1 MIPVDDPRRPM
12 YDEVL
17 KRPAFIR
24 DNLAALDDLVRST
37 LPRDACRRWTRVL
50 LTGCGDSYY
59 AGLASEFAFETW
71 TGLPVDVQPSLQGGR
86 YAIPSMTP
94 PAVVFSVSH
103 SGRVSRTI
111 ETVALARADGLDTI
125 AVSGNPES
133 PITREAHW
141 ILAHTLQTGGQT
153 PGVRSYTQAQ
163 LFLMLAAIYIGE
175 CRGVLDRTQAV
186 SLKGDL
192 LCTADI
198 LEASLDETNR
208 LARALAEQWREME
221 QFLIIG
227 GGPSYA
233 NALFS
238 AAKLVEAC
246 GVNAVGQELEEWAHI
261 QFFLKAPRLPTL
273 LIAPPGRCFDRA
285 LELAPIIHGLTG
297 LSIAVGAHDENVLK
311 DQAAHYFGIFGRVD
325 EAVSP
330 LLTSMPAEL
339 LACHLAYVSEER
351 LVRADGRGMGVGR
364 GRITDSRI
372 VRDVVERSPGAG
384 GSLGER

>member
-1 MIPVDDPRRPM
+1 MIPQDDPRRPM

-17 KRPAFIR
+17 ERPAFIR
-24 DNLAALDDLVRST
+24 ENLECLDELVRSG
-37 LPRDACRRWTRVL
+37 LPRQACRRWTSVL

-59 AGLASEFAFETW
+59 AGLACELAFETW

-86 YAIPSMTP
+86 YAIPSMRTP
-94 PAVVFSVSH
+94 GVVFSVSH

-111 ETVALARADGLDTI
+111 ETVALARTYGLDSV
-125 AVSGNPES
+125 AVTGNPDS
-133 PITREAHW
+133 PLTHETHW
-141 ILAHTLQTGGQT
+141 TLAHKLQTGGQT

-175 CRGVLDRTQAV
+175 CREILSPAQGVTLKQA
-186 SLKGDL
+186 L
-192 LCTADI
+192 LRTADI
-198 LEASLDETNR
+198 IEAGIDETNR
-208 LARALAEQWREME
+208 LAQTLAEEWRDVG
-221 QFLIIG
+221 QFLIVG

-246 GVNAVGQELEEWAHI
+246 GVNAIGQDLEEWAHI
-261 QFFLKAPRLPTL
+261 QFFLRAPRLPTI

-285 LELAPIIHGLTG
+285 LELAEVIQG
-297 LSIAVGAHDENVLK
+297 LSGLATMVGSHDERALK
-311 DQAAHYFGIFGRVD
+311 AHAAHYFGIYGRAD
-325 EAVSP
+325 EALSA

-339 LACHLAYVSEER
+339 LACHLAYVAEER
-351 LVRADGRGMGVGR
+351 FFRADGRGVGVGR

-372 VRDVVERSPGAG
+372 VRSVTER
-384 GSLGER
+384 